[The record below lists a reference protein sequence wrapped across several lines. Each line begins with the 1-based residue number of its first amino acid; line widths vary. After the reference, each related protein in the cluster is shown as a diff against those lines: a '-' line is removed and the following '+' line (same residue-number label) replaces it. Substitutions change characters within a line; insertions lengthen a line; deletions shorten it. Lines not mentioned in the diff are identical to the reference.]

1 MISILAPMIPVLAL
15 LIGFLPLIA
24 VRYWLDR
31 KIEKNWKHSPLGTD
45 MLRPPGYSLRKE
57 ITQIDDDML
66 TWICL
71 LVTSPILWTAMF
83 LSLVFVGGYPN
94 RSLALISTVCFGAVA
109 YAVFA
114 RKVWAL
120 KKKRT
125 NLVLGCEG
133 ELATAQHLDLLMLE
147 GCRMFHDMEC
157 NCGNI
162 DHIVVSR
169 SGVFSINSKGYSKP
183 QKTKNVA
190 RIDYPKRTMFLTG
203 KEVPLSP
210 IQAQV
215 EAEANCLSKL
225 LAESVGEP
233 IGVEPLI
240 ALPGWWVEWEG
251 KKPKDVCVFSPKNS
265 GRYFLHRGPDKLSPK
280 LITQI
285 SHQLEQKCRTV
296 SAETKIEHEL
306 SVE

>member
-71 LVTSPILWTAMF
+71 LVTTPILLTAIF
-83 LSLVFVGGYPN
+83 LSCVFVGGFP
-94 RSLALISTVCFGAVA
+94 ATEMLIATVCVGIVA

-114 RKVWAL
+114 KKIWAL
-120 KKKRT
+120 KDMRT
-125 NLVLGCEG
+125 NLVLGYEG

-147 GCRMFHDMEC
+147 GCRVFHDMPC
-157 NCGNI
+157 NLGNI

-169 SGVFSINSKGYSKP
+169 SGVFSINSKCRSKP

-190 RIDYPKRTMFLTG
+190 RIDYPKRTMTLTQ
-203 KEVPLSP
+203 KEEQFSTT
-210 IQAQV
+210 QV
-215 EAEANCLSKL
+215 EAEADWLSKFL
-225 LAESVGEP
+225 GQSVGQP
-233 IGVEPLI
+233 IAVEPLI
-240 ALPGWWVEWEG
+240 ALPGWCVELVG
-251 KKPKDVCVFSPKNS
+251 KKYEDVCVFSPKNS

>member
-1 MISILAPMIPVLAL
+1 MIPVLAL

-125 NLVLGCEG
+125 NLVLGYEG

-147 GCRMFHDMEC
+147 GCRVFHDMEC

-183 QKTKNVA
+183 QKTSQESTILSG
-190 RIDYPKRTMFLTG
+190 RCFLLER
-203 KEVPLSP
+203 KFRCRRFKLKLKLKQIAFQNFLPNRLVSRSASSHSLHC
-210 IQAQV
+210 QAGGL
-215 EAEANCLSKL
+215 N
-225 LAESVGEP
+225 GR
-233 IGVEPLI
+233 GR
-240 ALPGWWVEWEG
+240 
-251 KKPKDVCVFSPKNS
+251 SPKTFAS
-265 GRYFLHRGPDKLSPK
+265 SRPRIPDVTFCIAD
-280 LITQI
+280 LINY
-285 SHQLEQKCRTV
+285 LPN
-296 SAETKIEHEL
+296 
-306 SVE
+306 